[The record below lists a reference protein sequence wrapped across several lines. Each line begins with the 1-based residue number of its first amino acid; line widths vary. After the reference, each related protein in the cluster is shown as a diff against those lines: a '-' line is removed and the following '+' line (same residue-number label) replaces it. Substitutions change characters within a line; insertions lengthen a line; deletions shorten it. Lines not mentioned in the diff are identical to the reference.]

1 MDGHVDLIAHLDPG
15 QIHERSIEN
24 DALRISD
31 LRNGLRHDVILCFT
45 NRRTSNAD
53 PGSLSAASR
62 CYRACRSPR
71 SLHSAV
77 LPLRTHIVFQSG

>member
-45 NRRTSNAD
+45 SRRTSNAA
-53 PGSLSAASR
+53 PAHSPLPRGVTVHVARPARSIPLF
-62 CYRACRSPR
+62 CR
-71 SLHSAV
+71 
-77 LPLRTHIVFQSG
+77 